1 MKRTTSCGPA
11 ALVHRR
17 ANERFIVR
25 TQIRRGRMERQA
37 GGEHSTAVIF
47 RCDDCRVM
55 SPRLERTAECD
66 HRMEVA
72 ERSERGE
79 NDPHR
84 QSTG

>member
-1 MKRTTSCGPA
+1 MICGKKW
-11 ALVHRR
+11 L
-17 ANERFIVR
+17 
-25 TQIRRGRMERQA
+25 
-37 GGEHSTAVIF
+37 
-47 RCDDCRVM
+47 
-55 SPRLERTAECD
+55 D